1 MATDGPTPP
10 PCDDLI
16 YSQGTTVFVGDTI
29 GSCAIERW
37 VKKIAKTSGQCVDW
51 HWAGGRA
58 NVLAIGDIEKV
69 RAAIEQH
76 KPEYDELHAA
86 ACRKLGV

>member
-10 PCDDLI
+10 PCDPRI
-16 YSQGTTVFVGDTI
+16 FSHGVTVFVGDTI

-37 VKKIAKTSGQCVDW
+37 VQKIAKASGQRVDW

-58 NVLAIGDIEKV
+58 NVLAIGDIAKV
-69 RAAIEQH
+69 QAALVLG
-76 KPEYDELHAA
+76 KPEYDRLYAA
-86 ACRKLGV
+86 ACKSLGL